1 MTEAK
6 LNSHYRIGRANSLAE
21 LCAFGDLDFV
31 RCAFVT
37 LLGRQADPD
46 DEMHFLAQLGGGVHK
61 LSILRQMRFSKEGQS
76 YDPGIPG
83 LDRALR
89 QHRNDNLPV
98 IGRMVRWFRRRVVG
112 GAFVNIRRHLKR
124 PKEVTASFLR
134 LRRNVSGKKLRCGNS
149 ARIYREL
156 TEGDG
161 DWLSNLTTSLKS

>member
-37 LLGRQADPD
+37 LLGRQPD
-46 DEMHFLAQLGGGVHK
+46 REDEMHCLAQLGGGVHK
-61 LSILRQMRFSKEGQS
+61 LSILRKMRFSKEGQS
-76 YDPGIPG
+76 HDPGIVG
-83 LDRALR
+83 LDRALH
-89 QHRNDNLPV
+89 QHRHDNLPV
-98 IGRMVRWFRRRVVG
+98 IGCIVRWFRRRVAG
-112 GAFVNIRRHLKR
+112 KALRIIWRFPKRLAKMTGSFSLLKR
-124 PKEVTASFLR
+124 GFTR
-134 LRRNVSGKKLRCGNS
+134 KKLRDGNS

-161 DWLSNLTTSLKS
+161 DWISNLTASLKS